1 MMRYFLILNI
11 ALSLPKSRDSKLVKS
26 RFIKG
31 VTLGGGGGVGGGEG
45 WGLVRELYAPN
56 RREAKISLRSK
67 RFRASSSRKIGTRAK
82 KKENDQLSRNNS
94 IGNACFAG

>member
-31 VTLGGGGGVGGGEG
+31 VTLGGGVGGGEG

-67 RFRASSSRKIGTRAK
+67 RFRASSSRKIETRAK
-82 KKENDQLSRNNS
+82 KKGND
-94 IGNACFAG
+94 